1 MCNLGKI
8 SLTNIAIP
16 LARDNLPGLV
26 SNLTSSAV
34 NKFDR
39 KISGKGTVRAGKVFT
54 SFISD
59 EDLNYVIKIIKS
71 LENSGVLID
80 GVTEAVKHE
89 VEKQEGGFFGA
100 LLAHLAASLVQS
112 VISAVVKG
120 ISVRAIRRAGK
131 GHMNKNV

>member
-1 MCNLGKI
+1 MN
-8 SLTNIAIP
+8 
-16 LARDNLPGLV
+16 D
-26 SNLTSSAV
+26 
-34 NKFDR
+34 
-39 KISGKGTVRAGKVFT
+39 
-54 SFISD
+54 
-59 EDLNYVIKIIKS
+59 VIKIIKS

>member
-8 SLTNIAIP
+8 SQTNIAIP

-26 SNLTSSAV
+26 SNLTSSAL
-34 NKFDR
+34 NKLDR
-39 KISGKGTVRAGKVFT
+39 KISWKGTVRAGKVFT

-59 EDLNYVIKIIKS
+59 EDLNDVIKIIKS

-112 VISAVVKG
+112 EISAVVKG

-131 GHMNKNV
+131 GYMNENF

>member
-8 SLTNIAIP
+8 SQANIAIP

-26 SNLTSSAV
+26 SNLTSSAL
-34 NKFDR
+34 NKLDR
-39 KISGKGTVRAGKVFT
+39 KISGKGNVRAGKVFT

-59 EDLNYVIKIIKS
+59 EDLNNVIKIIKS
-71 LENSGVLID
+71 LEISGVLID

-89 VEKQEGGFFGA
+89 VQKQEGGFLGA
-100 LLAHLAASLVQS
+100 LLAHLAASLVQL

-120 ISVRAIRRAGK
+120 ISVRAIRRAEK
-131 GHMNKNV
+131 GYMNKNF

>member
-39 KISGKGTVRAGKVFT
+39 KISGKGTVRAGKVLT

-59 EDLNYVIKIIKS
+59 EDLNDVIKIIKS

>member
-1 MCNLGKI
+1 M
-8 SLTNIAIP
+8 
-16 LARDNLPGLV
+16 
-26 SNLTSSAV
+26 
-34 NKFDR
+34 NKLDR
-39 KISGKGTVRAGKVFT
+39 KIGGKGTVRAGKVFT

-59 EDLNYVIKIIKS
+59 EDLNDVIKIIKS

-112 VISAVVKG
+112 EISAVVKG

-131 GHMNKNV
+131 GYMNENF

>member
-39 KISGKGTVRAGKVFT
+39 KISGKGTVRAGKVLT

-59 EDLNYVIKIIKS
+59 ENLNDAIKIIKS